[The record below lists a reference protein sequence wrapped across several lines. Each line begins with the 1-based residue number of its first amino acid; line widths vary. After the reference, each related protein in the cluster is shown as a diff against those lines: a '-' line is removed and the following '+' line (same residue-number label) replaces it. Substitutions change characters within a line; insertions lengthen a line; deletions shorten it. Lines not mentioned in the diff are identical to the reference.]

1 MRQLPELVFKPP
13 QKLLLLE
20 KSFVEGE
27 FVKKCLLI
35 AVASIRKVFL
45 RMSVRDVCNG
55 E

>member
-13 QKLLLLE
+13 DKLLLLE

-35 AVASIRKVFL
+35 AVAELCLYKKSVFENI
-45 RMSVRDVCNG
+45 SS
-55 E
+55 